1 MKEHD
6 RCRNSNRHQS
16 LRIERTESGRT
27 EGRAKR
33 TTERDKRQIKGKW
46 QANEPERLSYGHQ
59 LLSNPKQLRKCC
71 VYAVS

>member
-27 EGRAKR
+27 EDRRRNEPR

-46 QANEPERLSYGHQ
+46 QANERARLNHGISY
-59 LLSNPKQLRKCC
+59 
-71 VYAVS
+71 